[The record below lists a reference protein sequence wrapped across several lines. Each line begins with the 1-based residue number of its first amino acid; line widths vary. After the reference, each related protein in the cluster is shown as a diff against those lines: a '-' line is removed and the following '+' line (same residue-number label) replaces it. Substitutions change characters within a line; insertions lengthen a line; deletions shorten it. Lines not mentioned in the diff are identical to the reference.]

1 MNGSDTSTA
10 FADLF
15 APEPDPVPGPVAAGR
30 APWKVLLVDDD
41 PGIHAVLRLAL
52 QDAVVQGAA
61 LHLMDASG
69 NQEAQALLA
78 DHADI
83 AMVFLDVVMETHDA
97 GLQLVQ
103 HIRQHLGNRMM
114 RIVLLTGQPGYSPQ
128 RAVVEHYEID
138 SYLLKLDLNADK
150 LYMLVYAGLRTFETL
165 QHLAQTR
172 AVEQLA
178 RDLQQANAQLSLEI
192 AERQRAQE
200 NAELQ
205 LNQLRLLNER
215 LEQAQS
221 QLLQSEKL
229 ASIGLLASGV
239 AHEINNPIGFVNAN
253 LASLKRYTESLVAII
268 DAFEAA
274 ELNSAGNPMERFEAV
289 DRLKVTLELAYVEED
304 LKLLLQESQ
313 EGLDRIKKIVQSLKD
328 FSRIESSDTW
338 REDDILLGLESTLNV
353 VWNELKYKCEVR
365 KDYSDLPPVQCV
377 MSQLNQVFMNLLVNA
392 AQAIEVQGVIT
403 LRALQQGDEVWLE
416 IADTGCG
423 IAPEH
428 LAHVFDPFFTTKPVG
443 MGTGL
448 GLSISHGIVQRHHG
462 RLEVHSELG
471 KGTIFRICLPIRQP
485 AIEQRL
491 RAANP
496 A

>member
-1 MNGSDTSTA
+1 MNGTETSTS

-15 APEPDPVPGPVAAGR
+15 APESVEAAVELPPAR
-30 APWKVLLVDDD
+30 PPWKVLLVDDD
-41 PGIHAVLRLAL
+41 HSVHAALRMAL
-52 QDAVVQGAA
+52 KDAVVQGGA
-61 LHLMDASG
+61 LQLMDAFS
-69 NQEAQALLA
+69 NQEAQLLLA
-78 DHADI
+78 DHPDT

-97 GLQLVQ
+97 GLKLVQ
-103 HIRQHLGNRMM
+103 HVRQQLGNRMI

-128 RAVVEHYEID
+128 RSVIEHYEID
-138 SYLLKLDLNADK
+138 NYFLKPDLNADR
-150 LYMLVYAGLRTFETL
+150 LYMLLYAGIRTFETL

-178 RDLQQANAQLSLEI
+178 RDLQQANAHLSHEI
-192 AERQRAQE
+192 AERLRAQE
-200 NAELQ
+200 QTEQ
-205 LNQLRLLNER
+205 QMNQLRVLNQR
-215 LEQAQS
+215 LADAQS
-221 QLLQSEKL
+221 QVLQSEKL

-253 LASLKRYTESLVAII
+253 LSSLKRYTESLVTII

-274 ELNSAGNPMERFEAV
+274 ELNSDGNPKERFEAV
-289 DRLKVTLELAYVEED
+289 DRLKVTLELAYVEDD

-338 REDDILLGLESTLNV
+338 RDDDILVGLESTLNV

-365 KDYSDLPPVQCV
+365 KDYSDLPPVYCV

-392 AQAIEVQGVIT
+392 SQAIEVKGIIT
-403 LRALQQGDEVWLE
+403 LRAQRQGDEVWLE
-416 IADTGCG
+416 IADTGSG

-471 KGTIFRICLPIRQP
+471 KGTVFRICLPIRQP
-485 AIEQRL
+485 MVDQ
-491 RAANP
+491 
-496 A
+496 

>member
-1 MNGSDTSTA
+1 MSDSDASTP
-10 FADLF
+10 FDDLF
-15 APEPDPVPGPVAAGR
+15 APEPTQPVAGLTPAR

-41 PGIHAVLRLAL
+41 PGIHAVLRMAL
-52 QDAVVQGAA
+52 QDSVVQGAA
-61 LHLMDASG
+61 LQLMDASS
-69 NQEAQALLA
+69 NQEAKALLA

-83 AMVFLDVVMETHDA
+83 ALVFLDVVMETHDA
-97 GLQLVQ
+97 GLLLVQ
-103 HIRQHLGNRMM
+103 HIRQQLGNRMM

-128 RAVVEHYEID
+128 RTVVEHYEID
-138 SYLLKLDLNADK
+138 SYLLKSDLSADK

-165 QHLAQTR
+165 QQLAQTQ

-178 RDLQQANAQLSLEI
+178 RDLQQANVQLSLEI

-200 NAELQ
+200 KAELQ
-205 LNQLRLLNER
+205 MNELRLLNQR
-215 LEQAQS
+215 LADAQS
-221 QLLQSEKL
+221 QVLQSEKL

-239 AHEINNPIGFVNAN
+239 AHEINNPIGFVNSN
-253 LASLKRYTESLVAII
+253 LSSLKRYTESLVAVI

-274 ELNSAGNPMERFEAV
+274 EQNSEGDPTARFEAV

-328 FSRIESSDTW
+328 FSRIETSDTW
-338 REDDILLGLESTLNV
+338 REDNILLGLESTLNV
-353 VWNELKYKCEVR
+353 VWNELKYKCEVH
-365 KDYSDLPPVQCV
+365 KDYADLPPIVCV

-392 AQAIEVQGVIT
+392 AQAIEVRGVIT
-403 LRALQQGDEVWLE
+403 LRARQQGDEVWLE
-416 IADTGCG
+416 IADTGSG

-462 RLEVHSELG
+462 RLEVRSAPGE
-471 KGTIFRICLPIRQP
+471 GTVFRICLPIRQP
-485 AIEQRL
+485 VLE
-491 RAANP
+491 P
-496 A
+496 